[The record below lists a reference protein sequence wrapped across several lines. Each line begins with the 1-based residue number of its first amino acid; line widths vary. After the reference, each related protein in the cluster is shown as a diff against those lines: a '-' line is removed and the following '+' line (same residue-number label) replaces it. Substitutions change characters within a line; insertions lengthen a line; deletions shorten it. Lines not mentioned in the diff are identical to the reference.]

1 MCLGEQEAGL
11 VQRMR
16 AVARSGAL
24 AASVASVAIAIGGCT
39 MAPRYERPA
48 APIEQTYTGANATGG
63 VQAADVGWRDVFPD
77 SQLQD
82 LIARALDNNRDLRI
96 AALNVEAARAQYRIQ
111 RSVLVPSLSAE
122 GAASSQRAP
131 AEVSFTGESEL
142 NRQYSAGIGVTAFE
156 LDLFGRLRSLR
167 RSALE
172 QYFGFEE
179 ARTSAQLVLVSE
191 VANAWLTLI
200 ADQELLKL
208 SQETLQSQ
216 QRSFDLTRMRLN
228 SGVSSEV
235 DLHQSETAVRNA
247 EVNIAAYE
255 RRVVQDRN
263 ALALLVGEPLA
274 ADIGS
279 GERVLD
285 TQVLAEDLPAG
296 LPAELL
302 ERRPDIRA
310 AEHALKAANADIG
323 AARAAFFPS
332 ISLTGFY
339 GQASAELSNLFE
351 GGRTSWSFVPQLSV
365 PIFAGG
371 ANMASLDLAK
381 ARKRIEIARYEQSIQ
396 SAFREVS
403 DALVA
408 RRTLSEQLRAQ
419 EALTRAAE
427 NSYRLSD
434 MRYRGGV
441 DSYLT
446 SLIAQRDLYSAQQA
460 LITTRLA
467 AASNLA
473 QLYKA
478 LGGGWRESTQAAD
491 D

>member
-1 MCLGEQEAGL
+1 MTPRVCAIVL
-11 VQRMR
+11 V
-16 AVARSGAL
+16 AVSSA
-24 AASVASVAIAIGGCT
+24 CT
-39 MAPRYERPA
+39 MAPRYERPT
-48 APIEQTYTGANATGG
+48 APIENTYDSGESNSVSTS
-63 VQAADVGWRDVFPD
+63 AADVLWRDVFRDP
-77 SQLQD
+77 QLQE
-82 LIARALDNNRDLRI
+82 LIGRALANNRDLRV

-111 RSVLVPSLSAE
+111 RSALVPSVDAD
-122 GAASSQRAP
+122 GAAVSQRLP
-131 AEVSFTGESEL
+131 AELSFTGDSAL
-142 NRQYSAGIGVTAFE
+142 SRQYSAGLGVTAFE

-179 ARTSAQLVLVSE
+179 ARTSTQLVLVAE

-200 ADQELLKL
+200 ADEQLLQL
-208 SQETLQSQ
+208 TRETLQSQ
-216 QRSFDLTRMRLN
+216 QQSFDLTRRRFD

-235 DLHQSETAVRNA
+235 DLYQSETALRNA
-247 EVNIAAYE
+247 EVNIATYE
-255 RRVVQDRN
+255 RRAAQDRN
-263 ALALLVGEPLA
+263 ALALLVGEPLPDGTGA
-274 ADIGS
+274 
-279 GERVLD
+279 GERELNA
-285 TQVLAEDLPAG
+285 QVVAQDLPAG

-310 AEHALKAANADIG
+310 AEHSLKAANADIG
-323 AARAAFFPS
+323 AARAAFFPTL
-332 ISLTGFY
+332 SLTGFY
-339 GQASAELSNLFE
+339 GQASAELSDLFE
-351 GGRTSWSFVPQLSV
+351 SGHTSWSFQPQVRL

-371 ANMASLDLAK
+371 ADAANLELANV
-381 ARKRIEIARYEQSIQ
+381 RKRIEVARYEQSVQ

-403 DALVA
+403 DALTA

-427 NSYRLSD
+427 NTYRLSD

-446 SLIAQRDLYSAQQA
+446 SLIAQRDLYAAQQA

-478 LGGGWRESTQAAD
+478 LGGGWR
-491 D
+491 

>member
-1 MCLGEQEAGL
+1 VRGVVRVGL
-11 VQRMR
+11 TASM
-16 AVARSGAL
+16 ASMAL
-24 AASVASVAIAIGGCT
+24 AIGACT

-48 APIEQTYTGANATGG
+48 MPVEETYAGANSAGG
-63 VQAADVGWRDVFPD
+63 VPSADVGWRDVFPD
-77 SQLQD
+77 QQLQD
-82 LIARALDNNRDLRI
+82 LIGRALANNRDLRI
-96 AALNVEAARAQYRIQ
+96 AALNVEAARSQYRIQ
-111 RSVLVPSLSAE
+111 RSALVPSLTAE
-122 GAASSQRAP
+122 ASASSQRSP

-142 NRQYSAGIGVTAFE
+142 NRQYSAGLGMTAFE

-208 SQETLQSQ
+208 SQETLQNQ
-216 QRSFDLTRMRLN
+216 QQSFDLTRMRFS

-255 RRVVQDRN
+255 RRVAQDRN
-263 ALALLVGEPLA
+263 ALALLVGEPLPA
-274 ADIGS
+274 NIGNS
-279 GERVLD
+279 QRALG

-339 GQASAELSNLFE
+339 GQASADLSNLFE
-351 GGRTSWSFVPQLSV
+351 GGHTSWSFVPQIAV

-371 ANMASLDLAK
+371 ANIASLDLATV
-381 ARKRIEIARYEQSIQ
+381 RKRIEVARYERAIQ

-408 RRTLSEQLRAQ
+408 RRTLNAQLQAQ

-427 NSYRLSD
+427 SSYRLSD

-467 AASNLA
+467 AAANLA

-478 LGGGWRESTQAAD
+478 LGGGWRESTQD
-491 D
+491 PR